1 MSELAQHIE
10 IVAKALLG
18 EPNAKLSNKR
28 ELRWGS
34 HGSMSV
40 DLEKGTWFCHETETG
55 GGVSSLIKRDNPLAN
70 VPEFLESIGIE
81 VERPNGQANGHDTI
95 RTSLVA
101 TYPYVDEHG
110 EVTYEVCRYE
120 PKTFRQRR
128 IVNGKTVW
136 GLGDAEPLPYHLPD
150 IINNPDKPIFICE
163 GEKDADNLAALGF
176 VTTCNSGGAGKWADS
191 LNKWFEGRDVI
202 ILPHND
208 KAGDAHVRTLLGQL
222 QGKAKRI
229 KVVKLSDKDKGD
241 VTDWLDAGGDRQAL
255 GQLIRAAEEI
265 RERVTPLP
273 TLSLSDIAQLPP
285 VEWLVEGLVPDKSLA
300 MMYGEPGCGKTF
312 IALDM
317 ALSIAHKTAWQ
328 DQPVLGGQVVYVAG
342 EGVGGL
348 KKRIAAWHKHNGKDQ
363 AAPFIVIPTA
373 VDLMDEINTQDLHT
387 TIQATAQGP
396 VSLVIFD
403 TLARSMQGDENS
415 SQDMGRTI
423 KAMDEVRDAFGCCV
437 MFIHH
442 SGKDSSR
449 GHRGSSATL
458 GAVDLSM
465 RVERMGEAVSLT
477 VEKQKDAEM
486 MDPIWMNTS
495 SVELSTDAL
504 ALESDTSL
512 VLTRTDQPTGGNT
525 KGLRP
530 AQRAVLDALT
540 EALIQHGKPSP
551 GGENYPAGVQVVD
564 EAQWRNIALAKS
576 ISTGNPDAERK
587 AFSRAAE
594 ALIQRNIAAKW
605 QNLVWRVKT

>member
-1 MSELAQHIE
+1 
-10 IVAKALLG
+10 
-18 EPNAKLSNKR
+18 
-28 ELRWGS
+28 
-34 HGSMSV
+34 
-40 DLEKGTWFCHETETG
+40 
-55 GGVSSLIKRDNPLAN
+55 
-70 VPEFLESIGIE
+70 
-81 VERPNGQANGHDTI
+81 
-95 RTSLVA
+95 
-101 TYPYVDEHG
+101 
-110 EVTYEVCRYE
+110 
-120 PKTFRQRR
+120 
-128 IVNGKTVW
+128 
-136 GLGDAEPLPYHLPD
+136 
-150 IINNPDKPIFICE
+150 
-163 GEKDADNLAALGF
+163 
-176 VTTCNSGGAGKWADS
+176 
-191 LNKWFEGRDVI
+191 
-202 ILPHND
+202 
-208 KAGDAHVRTLLGQL
+208 
-222 QGKAKRI
+222 
-229 KVVKLSDKDKGD
+229 
-241 VTDWLDAGGDRQAL
+241 
-255 GQLIRAAEEI
+255 
-265 RERVTPLP
+265 
-273 TLSLSDIAQLPP
+273 
-285 VEWLVEGLVPDKSLA
+285 
-300 MMYGEPGCGKTF
+300 
-312 IALDM
+312 M

-348 KKRIAAWHKHNGKDQ
+348 KKRIAAWHKHTGKDQ

-373 VDLMDEINTQDLHT
+373 VDLMDENNTQDLHT

-423 KAMDEVRDAFGCCV
+423 KAMDEVREAFGCCV

-442 SGKDSSR
+442 SGKDTSR

-495 SVELSTDAL
+495 SVELSTDPL

-540 EALIQHGKPSP
+540 EALISHGKPSP

-576 ISTGNPDAERK
+576 ISTGNADAERK